1 MYSSLLGCRQQVD
14 IALIHYSTS
23 TIFYGTFEDSKCFK
37 NLESLFVRYP
47 PRECAYTII
56 NVRYF
61 DQISSIFIFLNDN
74 FLKLLNIFFC

>member
-1 MYSSLLGCRQQVD
+1 MLLGCRQQVD

-23 TIFYGTFEDSKCFK
+23 TIFYGSFEDSKCFK

-56 NVRYF
+56 NVR
-61 DQISSIFIFLNDN
+61 
-74 FLKLLNIFFC
+74 